1 MYFKRPGLSKR
12 QKELARG
19 AKLKEKAERKA
30 MRQRDK
36 NDRSASGLEEEDPD
50 IAGIVPG
57 PQPIEGAEE
66 PVDAAKVVE
75 VLKAVGA
82 TGLAGQGGAN
92 PEAPRPAVPAPAA
105 TPAPAAGAAK
115 PAPASGAAKPR

>member
-19 AKLKEKAERKA
+19 AKLKDKAERKA
-30 MRQRDK
+30 LRQRDK
-36 NDRSASGLEEEDPD
+36 SDRAGAGEEEDPD

-66 PVDAAKVVE
+66 AVDAANVVE
-75 VLKAVGA
+75 VLKAVGTSGPAEQGA
-82 TGLAGQGGAN
+82 TS
-92 PEAPRPAVPAPAA
+92 PEAPKPPVA
-105 TPAPAAGAAK
+105 TPGPAAGAV
-115 PAPASGAAKPR
+115 KPR

>member
-19 AKLKEKAERKA
+19 AKLKDKAERKA
-30 MRQRDK
+30 LRQRDK
-36 NDRSASGLEEEDPD
+36 SDRSESGEEEDPD

-66 PVDAAKVVE
+66 AVDAANVVE
-75 VLKAVGA
+75 VLKAIGA
-82 TGLAGQGGAN
+82 GGPAEQGA
-92 PEAPRPAVPAPAA
+92 PSAEAPKPPAA
-105 TPAPAAGAAK
+105 PPGPAAGAGHAAGAG
-115 PAPASGAAKPR
+115 PAAAAGKPR